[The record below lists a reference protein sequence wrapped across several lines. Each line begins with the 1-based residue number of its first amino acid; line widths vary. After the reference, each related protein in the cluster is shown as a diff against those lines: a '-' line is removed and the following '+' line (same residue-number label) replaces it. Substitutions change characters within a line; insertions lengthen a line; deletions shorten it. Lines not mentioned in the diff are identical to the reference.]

1 MSGRVARVGMD
12 ASRNRSGGAIAHVT
26 GILQEADP
34 RDFGIDEVHLWSHR
48 GLLDQVPPRPWLV
61 KHSPPELEGSLGT
74 QVLWQWR
81 SLPRAASRAGCS
93 VLFATDA
100 ATVCPFRPL
109 VVMSQDMLSYEAGVM
124 QFYRL
129 GRARLRLLAIL
140 HIQNRAMRRADG
152 VIFLSRYAAGVL
164 QGVAGTLRRTV
175 VIPHGVDEA
184 FRKGSRRPW
193 PGVGVRPI
201 QCLYVSNV
209 APYKHQWNV
218 VRAVRLLR
226 EGGHAMRLVLAGDGG
241 RGPAWRSLEA
251 EVEASDSGR
260 EFVERLGA
268 VEHKR
273 VPELMAAADIFIF
286 ASSCEN
292 LPVTLLEAMASGL
305 PIACS
310 DRGPMPEVLEDGGV
324 CFDPESPESIAAAV
338 ERIIK
343 DRGLR
348 ESIAMRAREISE
360 RYSWSRCA
368 KETWQFLAET
378 CGKRQL

>member
-1 MSGRVARVGMD
+1 MPGIAID

-26 GILQEADP
+26 GILSEGDP
-34 RDFGIDEVHLWSHR
+34 RSCGIDEVHLWSHR
-48 GLLDQVPPRPWLV
+48 GLLEQVPSRPWLI
-61 KHSPPELEGSLGT
+61 KHNPPELERSLGE
-74 QVLWQWR
+74 QVWWQWR
-81 SLPRAASRAGCS
+81 RLPREVVRAGCR
-93 VLFATDA
+93 VIFATDA
-100 ATVCPFRPL
+100 TTVCPFRPL

-124 QFYRL
+124 QSFGL
-129 GRARLRLLAIL
+129 GRARLRLHAIL

-152 VIFLSRYAAGVL
+152 VIFLTRYAAGVL
-164 QGVAGTLRRTV
+164 QGATGTLPRTV
-175 VIPHGVDEA
+175 VIPHGVDEV
-184 FRKGSRRPW
+184 FRNGSRHIW

-209 APYKHQWNV
+209 APYKHQWSV

-226 EGGHAMRLVLAGDGG
+226 ARGHAMKLVLAGDGG
-241 RGPAWRSLEA
+241 RGPAQRSLE
-251 EVEASDSGR
+251 EEIEASDSGR

-268 VEHKR
+268 IEHRR
-273 VPELMAAADIFIF
+273 VPELMASADIFIF

-310 DRGPMPEVLEDGGV
+310 KRGPMPEVLEDGGV
-324 CFDPESPESIAAAV
+324 YFDPESPESIAVAV
-338 ERIIK
+338 ERVIK

-348 ESIAMRAREISE
+348 ESKAMRAREISE

-378 CGKRQL
+378 CGKR